1 MLLTSKPFFLSITK
15 KKRFATDYVAQFDYY
30 MMRYDVVEDERMI
43 LSKFGK
49 DLNGDLKKEHVLCKI
64 NTLD

>member
-1 MLLTSKPFFLSITK
+1 
-15 KKRFATDYVAQFDYY
+15 
-30 MMRYDVVEDERMI
+30 MMRYNVVEDERMI